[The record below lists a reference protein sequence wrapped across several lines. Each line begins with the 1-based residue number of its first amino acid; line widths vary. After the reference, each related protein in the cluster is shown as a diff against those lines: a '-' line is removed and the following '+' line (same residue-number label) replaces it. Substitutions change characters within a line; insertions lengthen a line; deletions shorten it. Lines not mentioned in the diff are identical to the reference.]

1 MSFVFWLIDG
11 LWKFEKE
18 NTIIIFYYIS
28 VSTPISEQLAKRR
41 VETNSVNTINK
52 LPEKIENKLMKKG
65 PAHHMF

>member
-1 MSFVFWLIDG
+1 MA
-11 LWKFEKE
+11 FESLKKK
-18 NTIIIFYYIS
+18 IQLFYFILFYFIS